1 MSAGVVIEVGHGPVG
16 SIDWAVVASKIRF
29 KLADDDAVDIN
40 DPLMVLNV
48 STLINGA
55 MTLNTLSYI
64 KTFRINVIA
73 AAQEEL
79 SNLRFFRSAGGNT
92 GINEKYGF
100 TTVYIQA
107 VGNSEG
113 NNLSGASSA
122 IAVVSM
128 ATVPVLVVNGSGPF
142 VGTGEWGDMVVIQ
155 WQITPSVVGLGV
167 VPADVVYTFRY
178 DEI

>member
-1 MSAGVVIEVGHGPVG
+1 MSAGVAIEVGHGPVG
-16 SIDWAVVASKIRF
+16 SVAWAVVASKIRF
-29 KLADDDAVDIN
+29 KLADDDTVDTN

-48 STLINGA
+48 DTLINGV
-55 MTLNTLSYI
+55 MTSNTLSYI
-64 KTFRINVIA
+64 KTFRFNVTA

-79 SNLRFFRSAGGNT
+79 SNLRFFRSSVGNT

-100 TTVYIQA
+100 TPTYVEA

-122 IAVVSM
+122 VAVVSM
-128 ATVPVLVVNGSGPF
+128 VIVPVLVVNGSGPF
-142 VGTGEWGDMVVIQ
+142 VGAGVWGDMVVIQ
-155 WQITPSVVGLGV
+155 WQVTPGVVGLGV
-167 VPADVVYTFRY
+167 VPVDVVYTFRY